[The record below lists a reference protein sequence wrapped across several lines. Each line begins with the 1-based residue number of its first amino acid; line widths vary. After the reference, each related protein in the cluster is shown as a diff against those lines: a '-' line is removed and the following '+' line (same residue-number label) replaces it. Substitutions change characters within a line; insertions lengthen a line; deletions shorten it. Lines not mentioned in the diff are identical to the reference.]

1 MASII
6 TSISLDAETM
16 EIKDRVIANYGFSK
30 FVRTCLREA
39 DAMANPTHTTEE
51 SARVGGF
58 CNGLHIPPCVICWPL
73 GAPSGTDWLAFARAE
88 RRVAGSGSRPSAQ
101 KQRMVKAVL
110 TESDADD
117 EGQKTPTRRPAKKG
131 LIRRF
136 IRWIY

>member
-30 FVRTCLREA
+30 FVRTCLHEA
-39 DAMANPTHTTEE
+39 DAMSNPTHTTEE
-51 SARVGGF
+51 DHRIGGL
-58 CNGLHIPPCVICWPL
+58 CNGMQKPVCVICWPL
-73 GAPSGTDWLAFARAE
+73 GAPSHNDWIAYRKEAEFVAFPE
-88 RRVAGSGSRPSAQ
+88 HPSAH
-101 KQRMVKAVL
+101 KQRIVKAAL
-110 TESDADD
+110 TESDA
-117 EGQKTPTRRPAKKG
+117 ESERQKTTSRRAEKKG